1 MDIEKT
7 ARKYVQDLKGL
18 YTNVSIYAVVSI
30 ISFLVWLSFGGAGF
44 WPIWVFVGFGAAALL
59 QGITMGSVKQLEEI
73 LPFLKPEW
81 EEQQVK
87 KLLKKPFSARSSD
100 QKAPAQAAQKPTPQ
114 KEAPK
119 VAVKA
124 EAPKV
129 VAKKAPVKKEPAKKK
144 PTP

>member
-18 YTNVSIYAVVSI
+18 YTNVSVYAVVSI
-30 ISFLVWLSFGGAGF
+30 MSFLVWLSFGGSGF
-44 WPIWVFVGFGAAALL
+44 WPIWVFIGFAAATLL

-87 KLLKKPFSARSSD
+87 KLLKKPFSARTNDQKAND
-100 QKAPAQAAQKPTPQ
+100 QKAPVQAEKKP
-114 KEAPK
+114 APP
-119 VAVKA
+119 KA
-124 EAPKV
+124 APKV
-129 VAKKAPVKKEPAKKK
+129 VVKKAPAKKK
-144 PTP
+144 PIS

>member
-30 ISFLVWLSFGGAGF
+30 VSFLVWLSFGGAGF

-59 QGITMGSVKQLEEI
+59 QGITMGSVKQLEEV

-100 QKAPAQAAQKPTPQ
+100 QKAPAQTAQKPTAE

-119 VAVKA
+119 VVVKK
-124 EAPKV
+124 EP
-129 VAKKAPVKKEPAKKK
+129 AKKAPVKKAPAKKK